1 MTRRFW
7 FFSAA
12 LGTKPIP
19 FRVLRA
25 AAAFPTAGYGWF
37 PLYLLL
43 VALRKGRRH
52 PAAGLHSHSNPHEP
66 CGGTVRIGARRL
78 DSAGH
83 CPLHISFPN
92 RRVA

>member
-12 LGTKPIP
+12 LGTKLIP

-52 PAAGLHSHSNPHEP
+52 P
-66 CGGTVRIGARRL
+66 GTGRIDASLNIAPWLR
-78 DSAGH
+78 
-83 CPLHISFPN
+83 I
-92 RRVA
+92 